1 MKFTIMYHNDICNT
15 TECVLINIVTET
27 QPRVS

>member
-1 MKFTIMYHNDICNT
+1 MEFTIVYHNDICNT

-27 QPRVS
+27 ERRVS